1 MRTAAIAIICLLCLA
16 DPAVAEHR
24 CRVPL
29 GDWQPREA
37 LQAKL
42 EQQGWTVLS
51 IRADDGCYKVRA
63 RNANGLSAT
72 PFGIGAS
79 SARSGGAP
87 RHCSCETGC
96 SQVNGRRGRNTASG

>member
-1 MRTAAIAIICLLCLA
+1 MQRLATALVGLLCLVS
-16 DPAVAEHR
+16 PAVAGPH

-29 GDWQPREA
+29 SDWQPRET

-63 RNANGLSAT
+63 TNRAGERLGGLFDPAT
-72 PFGIGAS
+72 LDPVS
-79 SARSGGAP
+79 
-87 RHCSCETGC
+87 RHGEDHEPD
-96 SQVNGRRGRNTASG
+96 